1 MYVETH
7 INKVASV
14 FNKSVPTVCPLSK
27 FYIHLQKLK
36 IVFEQQ
42 MLSLEKN
49 NNNNK
54 HPETIL
60 QIKKKKKCTEAKP
73 RTIRLIYA

>member
-1 MYVETH
+1 MYVETR

-42 MLSLEKN
+42 MLSLEKQKTTTN
-49 NNNNK
+49 TQK
-54 HPETIL
+54 QFCRFE
-60 QIKKKKKCTEAKP
+60 KKKKKMHRSQTQNH
-73 RTIRLIYA
+73 